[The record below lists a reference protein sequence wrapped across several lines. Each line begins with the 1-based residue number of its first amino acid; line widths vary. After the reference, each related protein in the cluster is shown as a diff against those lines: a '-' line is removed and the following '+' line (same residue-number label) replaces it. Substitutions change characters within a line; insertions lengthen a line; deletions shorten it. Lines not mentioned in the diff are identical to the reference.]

1 MLKESILRKGVLRE
15 DVVGYYCFSGYDSEL
30 SSPICINKNMKEVN
44 DLEYY
49 YTEFYSKS
57 SESDYH
63 SFCIDYNFEGVYMT
77 FRLNELDLSKY
88 FDKIKLN
95 YKDFYDSLIST
106 IKNIL
111 KEERLLGSDDN
122 VYVSEGRLHVVLLNK
137 KLDDNIKNVGNKILD
152 SIRTYLNASGLH
164 ITRMF
169 GSYILLM
176 KTKNSNELKAITA
189 TPIPIKYCPLMV
201 KLLREVGGEHAD
213 KLIKSLDTE
222 DVDVQTKEMCNLINE
237 VVIAGGYFDTN
248 RPLNSCEAN
257 VLFGAS
263 ETMSSAFKSN
273 MIDAAV
279 IVSNNLGTI
288 ITTNEFNTQGA
299 VKRMTGLFH
308 TSPNED
314 IINTAYRENII
325 PVFPYTASIDQLE
338 GVKKAISLGYKRI
351 AVSVAAADNYLH
363 EKLAELEKAYDVKI
377 YKFGLCSTGI
387 DYDTANIMKEYA
399 DVVWSCA
406 SKYVKELIEPSAI
419 AQVGIKIPV
428 HVMTKQGWEI
438 IKNHLQNMD
447 NRVDLENIVTD
458 NAIAPVVLNS
468 TKGIKVLS
476 KKDLHN
482 CSDCPRPC
490 V

>member
-1 MLKESILRKGVLRE
+1 MLKESILRKGVLGE

-152 SIRTYLNASGLH
+152 YIRNCLNASGLH
-164 ITRMF
+164 VTRMF

-377 YKFGLCSTGI
+377 YRFGLC
-387 DYDTANIMKEYA
+387 
-399 DVVWSCA
+399 
-406 SKYVKELIEPSAI
+406 
-419 AQVGIKIPV
+419 
-428 HVMTKQGWEI
+428 
-438 IKNHLQNMD
+438 
-447 NRVDLENIVTD
+447 
-458 NAIAPVVLNS
+458 
-468 TKGIKVLS
+468 
-476 KKDLHN
+476 
-482 CSDCPRPC
+482 
-490 V
+490 

>member
-1 MLKESILRKGVLRE
+1 MLKESILRKGVLGE

-176 KTKNSNELKAITA
+176 KTKNNNELKAIAA

-338 GVKKAISLGYKRI
+338 GVKKL
-351 AVSVAAADNYLH
+351 
-363 EKLAELEKAYDVKI
+363 
-377 YKFGLCSTGI
+377 
-387 DYDTANIMKEYA
+387 
-399 DVVWSCA
+399 
-406 SKYVKELIEPSAI
+406 
-419 AQVGIKIPV
+419 
-428 HVMTKQGWEI
+428 
-438 IKNHLQNMD
+438 
-447 NRVDLENIVTD
+447 
-458 NAIAPVVLNS
+458 
-468 TKGIKVLS
+468 
-476 KKDLHN
+476 
-482 CSDCPRPC
+482 
-490 V
+490 